1 MELTFKNYME
11 SYAEMGFHLGSENVF
26 DAISTLTS
34 DDIFHDVIT
43 YGKKSLNLLNR
54 LDKIVGMKKMFL
66 MLGPTANVVINTGT
80 ALSKI
85 ARHPKKLSTW
95 VTLKDE
101 LIELTKLAAMNP
113 LISGPIAVGASHL
126 AGMGEKQEAIV
137 LLTKLASSIYFYLY
151 AIVNM
156 MENSKFDQARKI
168 AMSVKDKVI
177 KLMPKSELP
186 H

>member
-1 MELTFKNYME
+1 MELTFKNYIE
-11 SYAEMGFHLGSENVF
+11 SYAEMGFHLGSSNVF
-26 DAISTLTS
+26 DAISALNS
-34 DDIFHDVIT
+34 DDIFHDVIE
-43 YGKKSLNLLNR
+43 YGNKSLNLITK
-54 LDKIVGMKKMFL
+54 LDKIVGIKKMFL
-66 MLGPTANVVINTGT
+66 MLGPTANVLINTGS

-85 ARHPKKLSTW
+85 AKHPKKLSNW
-95 VTLKDE
+95 MTLKDE

-113 LISGPIAVGASHL
+113 LIAAPIAIGTSTL
-126 AGMGEKQEAIV
+126 LGMGEKQEAII

-151 AIVNM
+151 AVVKM

-168 AMSVKDKVI
+168 ALVVKDKVE